1 MKYTRSTELAL
12 DGYELV
18 AWYDVV
24 CASPLITLPRARS
37 ASTNSSSVHPRLYRL
52 SSAPALVALA
62 ISDLSPAPSNTL
74 LPLTHLSSSRKSIK
88 RNYRTNIQRRNLS
101 RNPTGKDGRFESERR
116 CLWGQL
122 GQSVVLT
129 YPVHPA
135 NLPSILTSISCHL
148 PFVVSSFV
156 ATLSLGQND
165 YRRKWDKEEYLAKS
179 KAQDAAA
186 QEYAQAAQAAQAAGK
201 KPPPRPR
208 AGDANLGP
216 KPTKALEAR
225 EEDLGIEKNLGKS
238 MLVAAGGKGP
248 GAGFYVSDSISSGES
263 QVASWERVK
272 E

>member
-1 MKYTRSTELAL
+1 MRYARRPLPSPGLDEFIIISSLWIICTCSTALDTAPTIYYPPLILKLKKHQAKLPNKQPDTGLEQESNGKRWQTRKRKEVLMATTRSVRRIHPLYASGKSAIDTDNHISFHLL
-12 DGYELV
+12 F
-18 AWYDVV
+18 VV
-24 CASPLITLPRARS
+24 LFPFATLP
-37 ASTNSSSVHPRLYRL
+37 
-52 SSAPALVALA
+52 
-62 ISDLSPAPSNTL
+62 
-74 LPLTHLSSSRKSIK
+74 
-88 RNYRTNIQRRNLS
+88 
-101 RNPTGKDGRFESERR
+101 
-116 CLWGQL
+116 
-122 GQSVVLT
+122 
-129 YPVHPA
+129 
-135 NLPSILTSISCHL
+135 
-148 PFVVSSFV
+148 
-156 ATLSLGQND
+156 LGQND

-225 EEDLGIEKNLGKS
+225 DEDLGIEKNLGKS